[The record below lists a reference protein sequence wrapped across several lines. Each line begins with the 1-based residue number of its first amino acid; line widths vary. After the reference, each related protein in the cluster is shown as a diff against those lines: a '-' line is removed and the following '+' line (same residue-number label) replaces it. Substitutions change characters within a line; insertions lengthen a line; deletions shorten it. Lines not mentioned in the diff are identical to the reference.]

1 MRLKANAND
10 TYSDDSEDKVV
21 VQEKPEPVSHLIEK
35 DVFNVVPVGS
45 RAFKQLPVVDQ
56 ARIYLMQNQQKV
68 SKSLLLEYQN
78 KTEAKINLQKTLRVA
93 YAEQIDQESQ

>member
-1 MRLKANAND
+1 LAKADQKMRLKANAND

-45 RAFKQLPVVDQ
+45 RAFK
-56 ARIYLMQNQQKV
+56 
-68 SKSLLLEYQN
+68 
-78 KTEAKINLQKTLRVA
+78 
-93 YAEQIDQESQ
+93 